1 MKKPLV
7 LFGTGKIAEVVHYYA
22 TKMCGFEV
30 AAFCVDEAYLTSA
43 EFLGKPVHPFD
54 TIESA
59 YLPSEYDMFVALG
72 YHQMNELRKTKYEAA
87 KAKGYHLVSIT
98 SPESVLPANLIHG
111 DNCFIM
117 PPALIHPFV
126 TLGNNAF
133 IWSGALIGHHSTIGD
148 HCWLTSSC
156 NIGGN
161 TNIGECTFIA
171 MGATI
176 SHSIEIG
183 AACFI
188 GANTLVTKKMNN
200 EQVVIAESSKPI
212 KLSSKQFLKFSS
224 FSNL

>member
-22 TKMCGFEV
+22 TQVCGFEV
-30 AAFCVDEAYLTSA
+30 AAFCVDTAFLTGT
-43 EFLGKPVHPFD
+43 EFLGKPVHPFE
-54 TIESA
+54 TIESTCP
-59 YLPSEYDMFVALG
+59 PSAYDMFVALG
-72 YHQMNELRKTKYEAA
+72 YHQMNELRKSKYEAA
-87 KAKGYHLVSIT
+87 KAKGFHLVSIA
-98 SPESVLPANLIHG
+98 SPESTLPANLALG

-117 PPALIHPFV
+117 PPALIHPCV
-126 TLGNNAF
+126 KLGNNVF
-133 IWSGALIGHHSTIGD
+133 VWSGALVGHHSTIGD

-161 TNIGECTFIA
+161 VSIGERTFIA

-183 AACFI
+183 AACFL
-188 GANTLVTKKMNN
+188 GANTLVIKKMEN

-212 KLSSKQFLKFSS
+212 KLNSKQFLKFSS